1 MESATAKSYN
11 IANGILGEISHEVET
26 TKHCIERLPA
36 ELFDWKP
43 HEKSMTLGRL
53 AGHVVEMFNW
63 ITTTCT
69 TAQLDFAAG
78 DYKPS
83 QATSAAELV
92 AELDKLYAEAVEALK
107 NTSDDQMHE
116 PWSLKNGDVTY
127 FTMSKVATLR
137 TFCLNHIWHH
147 RGQLT
152 VYMRLNDIP
161 VPSIYGPSAD
171 EGQM

>member
-1 MESATAKSYN
+1 MESATAKSFN
-11 IANGILGEISHEVET
+11 IATGIIGELEHEIAT
-26 TKHCIERLPA
+26 TRKCVERLPA

-53 AGHVVEMFNW
+53 AGHVVEMVNW
-63 ITTTCT
+63 VAVTCT
-69 TAQLDFAAG
+69 TSQLDFAAG
-78 DYKPS
+78 DYKPTE
-83 QATSAAELV
+83 AKNAEELV
-92 AELDKLYAEAVEALK
+92 AELDKLAAEAVEALK

-116 PWSLKNGDVTY
+116 PWSLKNGDATY
-127 FTMSKVATLR
+127 FTMPKIATLR

>member
-11 IANGILGEISHEVET
+11 IATGIIGELEHEIQT
-26 TKHCIERLPA
+26 TRNCLERLPA
-36 ELFDWKP
+36 DLFDWKP

-53 AGHVVEMFNW
+53 ANHVVEMFDW
-63 ITTTCT
+63 VAVTCKT
-69 TAQLDFAAG
+69 SQLDFAAG
-78 DYKPS
+78 DYKPVT
-83 QATSAAELV
+83 ATSATELI
-92 AELDKLYAEAVEALK
+92 ENLDRLAGEAFAALK
-107 NTSDDQMHE
+107 ATSDDEMHE
-116 PWSLKNGDVTY
+116 PWTLRNGEAVY
-127 FTMSKVATLR
+127 FTMPKIATLR

-147 RGQLT
+147 RGQLS

>member
-11 IANGILGEISHEVET
+11 IAQGIIGELEHEIET
-26 TKHCIERLPA
+26 TRNCLSRLPA
-36 ELFDWKP
+36 DKFDWQP
-43 HEKSMTLGRL
+43 HEKSMSLGRL
-53 AGHVVEMFNW
+53 ANHVVEMFDW
-63 ITTTCT
+63 IGVTCKT
-69 TAQLDFAAG
+69 SQLDFAAG
-78 DYKPS
+78 DYKPVA
-83 QATSAAELV
+83 ATSAEELV
-92 AELDKLYAEAVEALK
+92 ANLERLAGEAFEALK

-127 FTMSKVATLR
+127 FTMPKIATLR

-147 RGQLT
+147 RGQLS

>member
-1 MESATAKSYN
+1 MESATAKTFN
-11 IANGILGEISHEVET
+11 IATGIIGELDHEIAT
-26 TKHCIERLPA
+26 TRKCVERLPA

-53 AGHVVEMFNW
+53 AGHVVEMVNW
-63 ITTTCT
+63 VTVTCT
-69 TAQLDFAAG
+69 TSQLDFAAG

-83 QATSAAELV
+83 NATNADELV
-92 AELDKLYAEAVEALK
+92 AELDKLAAEAVEALK

-116 PWSLKNGDVTY
+116 PWSLKNGDATY
-127 FTMSKVATLR
+127 FTMPKIATLR

>member
-1 MESATAKSYN
+1 MESATAKSFN
-11 IANGILGEISHEVET
+11 IATGIIGELEHEIET
-26 TKHCIERLPA
+26 TRKCVERLPA

-53 AGHVVEMFNW
+53 AGHVVEMVNW
-63 ITTTCT
+63 VTVTCT
-69 TAQLDFAAG
+69 TPQLDFAAG
-78 DYKPS
+78 DYKPTA
-83 QATSAAELV
+83 ATNAEELV
-92 AELDKLYAEAVEALK
+92 AELNKLAAEAVEALK
-107 NTSDDQMHE
+107 QTSDDQMHE

-127 FTMSKVATLR
+127 FTMPKISTLR